1 MLRTTNRLV
10 DNHFGVPNEFRQTL
24 QRIQLNQIPDIL
36 IDDTLLA
43 LFKCRREDYERF
55 IAEQMTLLGDALASN
70 TSVSKLTLSSWMFP
84 AEALAG
90 LVDTLKKNRTIATLK
105 INIFSPQTLPAL
117 ADVLAH
123 NIGLKYFS
131 IVVNGES
138 GNQYLPQIA
147 KALENHRTVLS
158 VEIIDDSNQLNN
170 ATLQA
175 LKNTAAL
182 NKNLMS
188 FALITGNENRRDFC
202 QEIRDA
208 ELGCTSV
215 APVVAPAPLPVII
228 ADRVPAPVMPQDLQ
242 HRHIEQMI
250 APEVRAAEMQ
260 AMLAPELRAH
270 DLERT
275 IEHAQHYQE
284 QQIRDA
290 ERKINQDIEN
300 AISQQSYLQE
310 QQMHDMERRMA
321 QSEQAMRDIELRMTR
336 DAQAGRLQFGLMQP
350 VSAPQPKQIIIPKP
364 KRVPFTDDEITL
376 IHAYLE
382 NIYEH
387 SNSAIEKRTIDNL
400 RCPIS
405 LEIMGDPVF
414 LGTDGATYDRKCLL
428 RQLASGN
435 NASPKTRRPFTLKD
449 MGQDF
454 GVISMLQ
461 QFLEDAVKEKSRLE
475 QSQMNCKP

>member
-1 MLRTTNRLV
+1 MLRTTSRLA
-10 DNHFGVPNEFRQTL
+10 DNHFGVPDEFRQTL

-55 IAEQMTLLGDALASN
+55 IAEQMTLLGDALAAN
-70 TSVSKLTLSSWMFP
+70 TSVSKLVLNSWMFP
-84 AEALAG
+84 AEALVG
-90 LVDTLKKNRTIATLK
+90 LVETLKKNRAIATLK
-105 INIFSPQTLPAL
+105 INIFSPQTLPVLADAL
-117 ADVLAH
+117 AQ
-123 NIGLKYFS
+123 NIGLKYLS
-131 IVVNGES
+131 LVVNGDS

-158 VEIIDDSNQLNN
+158 VEITDYSNKLNN
-170 ATLQA
+170 TTLQA
-175 LKNTAAL
+175 LKNAAAV

-188 FALITGNENRRDFC
+188 LVLISGNDNRRDFC

-208 ELGCTSV
+208 ELGCTSLP
-215 APVVAPAPLPVII
+215 PVSPAPIPVIV
-228 ADRVPAPVMPQDLQ
+228 ANPVPAPVMPQDLQ
-242 HRHIEQMI
+242 HRRMEQMI

-260 AMLAPELRAH
+260 AMLAPELRAY
-270 DLERT
+270 DLERS
-275 IEHAQHYQE
+275 IAQAQHYQE

-310 QQMHDMERRMA
+310 QQMYDMERRMA

-350 VSAPQPKQIIIPKP
+350 VSAPQPKQMVIPKP

-376 IHAYLE
+376 IRAYLE

-475 QSQMNCKP
+475 QSQISCKP